1 MEKRL
6 FLIGLSGLILL
17 ACSTDA
23 HRAQEAETAA
33 RMHYEK
39 ALEAWKESS
48 YLEAE
53 KQIQAAKRDFSQFE
67 DDTLQARILATEQ
80 QIKNDTAYSAYWARM
95 FLSAQKPAKDIGPE
109 YVLHFFQ
116 AMHLMRA
123 KDWER
128 ADSCFRLAEQAE
140 DCPRSSREM
149 FLRNHARMLMQKTP
163 PEPKRALD
171 LYRWRQSIV
180 PEYGC
185 PTDLEFAEALYATGQ
200 KDSAQK
206 VMQRIREVDKNRS
219 SELDAE
225 MGRSALER
233 GKQKIIQLQQQRKK
247 LWTLLGAFLVLSLL
261 GTSLF
266 LRQKARREAEI
277 ARLSAIASQTKVLL
291 KESERKNETYRSQL
305 IRQYKAQFTTLQQ
318 LAEEALT
325 ARHRTDPEKYLA
337 RKANE
342 LARLVSNDE
351 KGWKDFEARL
361 DRDLDGIMTHLR
373 EDYPGRQEK
382 TYRLI
387 GYLIAGFD
395 ATAISL
401 LLDYS
406 VDSVYVRK
414 SRILQDLKALDTPR
428 KKQYLEMIQ

>member
-6 FLIGLSGLILL
+6 LLIGLSGLILL

-23 HRAQEAETAA
+23 HRAQEAEAAA

-39 ALEAWKESS
+39 ALEALRDSS
-48 YLEAE
+48 YWEAGA
-53 KQIQAAKRDFSQFE
+53 QIQAAKRDFSQFE
-67 DDTLQARILATEQ
+67 NDSLQARILVTERT
-80 QIKNDTAYSAYWARM
+80 IKNDSAYSAHLAHL
-95 FLSAQKPAKDIGPE
+95 FLSVQDSAKNKGPE

-116 AMHLMRA
+116 ALHLTRA

-140 DCPRSSREM
+140 DCPSYSREM

-163 PEPKRALD
+163 PEPERALD

-180 PEYGC
+180 PEYGT

-200 KDSAQK
+200 KDSARK
-206 VMQRIREVDKNRS
+206 VLQYIREVEKYRS
-219 SELDAE
+219 GELDAE
-225 MGRSALER
+225 MSRSALER
-233 GKQKIIQLQQQRKK
+233 GKQNINQLQQQRKK
-247 LWTLLGAFLVLSLL
+247 LWTLLGVLIVLSLL
-261 GTSLF
+261 GVSLF

-291 KESERKNETYRSQL
+291 EESERQNETYRSQF
-305 IRQYKAQFTTLQQ
+305 IRQYKAQFATLQQ

-342 LARLVSNDE
+342 LARLVSDDE
-351 KGWKDFEARL
+351 KGWKEFEARL

-373 EDYPGRQEK
+373 EDYPDRQEK

-414 SRILQDLKALDTPR
+414 SRILKDLKALDSPR
-428 KKQYLEMIQ
+428 RQQYLEMIQ